1 MQKLAPALLA
11 ALFTLPLAALG
22 DDISKVNRSIRIN
35 AGETVDDVSTVNG
48 SIDLGDGARA
58 GDVET
63 VNGSIEIGRDAVV
76 KSVDAVNGRIR
87 VGENGR
93 ADGVDTVN
101 GAIEL
106 GARTQI
112 SGAVESVNGAVRIG
126 RDVSVGR
133 NVENV
138 NGRISLEQAQVGGRV
153 RTTNGD
159 IEVGARSHVKGGI
172 LVEKPNRSWSSSS
185 KRLPRIVI
193 GPNAIVEGDLEFE
206 HEVELYVSTTAKV
219 GRIEGAK
226 AIPFSGAAPGRNA
239 ERTADAAVER

>member
-1 MQKLAPALLA
+1 MQKLAPALFV
-11 ALFTLPLAALG
+11 ALFTLPFAAPG
-22 DDISKVNRSIRIN
+22 DDISRVNRSIRVD

-48 SIDLGDGARA
+48 SIDLGDGVRA

-76 KSVDAVNGRIR
+76 KSVDTVNGRIDI
-87 VGENGR
+87 GENGR
-93 ADGVDTVN
+93 ADAVDTVN

-126 RDVSVGR
+126 RDVGVGH

-138 NGRISLEQAQVGGRV
+138 NGRISLEHAQVGGRLK
-153 RTTNGD
+153 TTNGD
-159 IEVGARSHVKGGI
+159 IEVGAGSHVKGGI
-172 LVEKPNRSWSSSS
+172 LVEKPNRSWSLSN

-193 GPNAIVEGDLEFE
+193 GPNAIVEGDLAFE
-206 HEVELYVSTTAKV
+206 HEVELYVSTSAKV
-219 GRIEGAK
+219 GRIDGAK
-226 AIPFSGAAPGRNA
+226 AISFSGEAPGRDAN
-239 ERTADAAVER
+239 AAVER